1 MWTDSRGYRVG
12 KLIVFKIEIHGIRDI
27 EANKINW
34 TSDLGLVIWDTQTAC
49 NWILKLPQKRPVHNE
64 IEVL

>member
-1 MWTDSRGYRVG
+1 MDGLGTFNTDSQGHRFG

-34 TSDLGLVIWDTQTAC
+34 TSDLGSDCL
-49 NWILKLPQKRPVHNE
+49 
-64 IEVL
+64 